1 MVSLNRRSVLKLSA
15 LATGGFAGAASTSS
29 GATAA
34 SDATWPGFQYDSAN
48 TGYVANGPTPTS
60 GLSVERTYEV
70 ANQSQGSPVIADGK
84 LFVTTSERSESN
96 VPPKFYAFDLADGSV
111 VWTYEGALEET
122 YSLPVSPIL
131 AHDGLVYMIE
141 EGIGHLRALDQDTG
155 EHAWAAEV
163 GRRSIVHEPLND
175 VIFCS
180 GYGLDAKTGETRW
193 HTDHFPVRSA
203 AFAAG
208 SGAIYYEESKPDSNQ
223 QYLTAISSADGE
235 LLWQYEAS
243 WWGSPTATADAVY
256 APKDGRRVAA
266 YDPADGTEL
275 WTSKELGYEFLASVA
290 VKDDTVFASYDTVIA
305 LDASDGSV
313 RWETNVEGQ
322 YSSYPTPVVVDDVV
336 YVPRDP
342 GIVALDAR
350 DGTVLTRFEMSSGET
365 IAVGDDALYTG
376 QRHIHRV
383 TGTGGG
389 EANLVLEMTGDTAE
403 AGGEATID
411 YILTNRG
418 SAEATGLQG
427 YVYRPSSDWTIEEA
441 GAFTTLGAGETATA
455 SVTLAV
461 PTDARGEYTFDGTV
475 ESESG
480 SSATARCT
488 VTVEPA
494 NETPEAA
501 FSYEPSE
508 PVVGE
513 EVTFD
518 AAAASDPDGTIV
530 QYSWEFDDGSADA
543 DGVTTTR
550 TFDSPGDYAV
560 TLTVTD
566 GEGAT
571 ASVTKTVT
579 VEQTPF
585 GRWKEAHLETATRLD
600 ELAVSNFGAAERASA
615 ANEAYTTAVDDG
627 RLSRTDATEAV
638 QRLDRGLGITEDVF
652 EYTTDAPELS
662 TNEFDLIG
670 EMARPVL
677 DTTLELAMTAISIG
691 KKLAKGAGLG
701 TKNVLKVAKSK
712 AFDAMTSLLSAAFGN
727 TVDVASEV
735 KTKGDTIVS
744 KLQEGVYETVDQM
757 LEFKEQLLD
766 ELVESV
772 SASLQY
778 AMEQSLLFS
787 PVVSEVYP
795 DGTGV
800 SLTDGLAVF
809 YARLSADP
817 VANAGL
823 DGTMAGASTA
833 ASDASASIQSE
844 AEDTQALIADAKEF
858 NEEYSLSTAIYDL
871 FETPDSDD
879 IVQTLVSAVLFLA
892 GGVVDAFSTG
902 GGYGALVKISVTH
915 HLGLWGIQAGDPL

>member
-1 MVSLNRRSVLKLSA
+1 MDYGGSTNLEVNGDRRIQEDLSYLNGDTVGNATVRIPQPSDGDDEGRAVITGSISSFSVGGQEFFVDNFDFGPSDDP
-15 LATGGFAGAASTSS
+15 LATVGFDSVTPQQSS
-29 GATAA
+29 
-34 SDATWPGFQYDSAN
+34 
-48 TGYVANGPTPTS
+48 
-60 GLSVERTYEV
+60 YEV
-70 ANQSQGSPVIADGK
+70 GDEFTADGVSMRVDPY
-84 LFVTTSERSESN
+84 FFSDGREYT
-96 VPPKFYAFDLADGSV
+96 DGSG
-111 VWTYEGALEET
+111 YLSGD
-122 YSLPVSPIL
+122 SDPSFLPGNVNL
-131 AHDGLVYMIE
+131 RVN
-141 EGIGHLRALDQDTG
+141 IG
-155 EHAWAAEV
+155 
-163 GRRSIVHEPLND
+163 SIP
-175 VIFCS
+175 
-180 GYGLDAKTGETRW
+180 
-193 HTDHFPVRSA
+193 
-203 AFAAG
+203 G
-208 SGAIYYEESKPDSNQ
+208 S
-223 QYLTAISSADGE
+223 
-235 LLWQYEAS
+235 
-243 WWGSPTATADAVY
+243 
-256 APKDGRRVAA
+256 
-266 YDPADGTEL
+266 
-275 WTSKELGYEFLASVA
+275 
-290 VKDDTVFASYDTVIA
+290 
-305 LDASDGSV
+305 
-313 RWETNVEGQ
+313 
-322 YSSYPTPVVVDDVV
+322 
-336 YVPRDP
+336 
-342 GIVALDAR
+342 
-350 DGTVLTRFEMSSGET
+350 
-365 IAVGDDALYTG
+365 
-376 QRHIHRV
+376 
-383 TGTGGG
+383 GGG

-480 SSATARCT
+480 SSATASCT

-530 QYSWEFDDGSADA
+530 QYSWEFDDDSADA

-809 YARLSADP
+809 YAKLSADP